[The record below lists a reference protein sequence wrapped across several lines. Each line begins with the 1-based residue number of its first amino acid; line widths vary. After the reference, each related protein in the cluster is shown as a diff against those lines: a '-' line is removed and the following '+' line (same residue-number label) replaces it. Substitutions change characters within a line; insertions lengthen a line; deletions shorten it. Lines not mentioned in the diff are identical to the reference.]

1 MLVKNVE
8 VDGFNYG
15 IKCYASQNSQTFEHI
30 TLKNQKICGI
40 YNQSQVISI
49 RDLKS
54 TNTVTAV
61 NNVNSNG
68 VITIIGA
75 QLNGGA
81 PSNTAIINNSIMY
94 LRNIEADGYG
104 KLVFNKAGNSIDIYG
119 TSIDE
124 WTSHRKVSLFD
135 GNPSSML
142 NLEIKETPE
151 LTVDPLDQW
160 IKVPASSGGDD
171 TKKIQDAIDS
181 GKTTVYFPRGN
192 YNLNGI
198 VYVRGNVKRIIGLEA
213 NININSSSGFVVDE
227 GTAPTVVFERFISGY
242 GTGYIV
248 TQASSRTVVVRN
260 SCNIA
265 VKKNAGTGDLY
276 LEDVCNNPSPFEF
289 HGGNVW
295 ARQFNVENAG
305 THVINDGANLWIL
318 GMKTERDGVLIET
331 KNGGKTELLGFFC
344 YTTITPADTMFVNNE
359 SSFSAIGSET
369 CWANKGYNYF
379 LKETRGGVTKALKA
393 SQLPFGNGN
402 GHALPFLV
410 SGGTITVPATQITIV
425 PKTIELMP
433 FQDTALMVT
442 FTPVNT
448 SNKTINWSS
457 TNDTIALIDL
467 YGKITALNYGTA
479 FIIAET
485 EDASL
490 RDSCQITVTDTP
502 NNLMKPDIKSAFT
515 FFPNPVSDI
524 LTITFNENWSSYVII
539 RIYNALGQQVFS
551 MKKNSPQTESAVL
564 IDVKS
569 LQYGLYCLR
578 AEDGERI
585 ASKSLIVE
593 R

>member
-1 MLVKNVE
+1 
-8 VDGFNYG
+8 
-15 IKCYASQNSQTFEHI
+15 
-30 TLKNQKICGI
+30 
-40 YNQSQVISI
+40 
-49 RDLKS
+49 
-54 TNTVTAV
+54 
-61 NNVNSNG
+61 
-68 VITIIGA
+68 
-75 QLNGGA
+75 
-81 PSNTAIINNSIMY
+81 
-94 LRNIEADGYG
+94 
-104 KLVFNKAGNSIDIYG
+104 
-119 TSIDE
+119 
-124 WTSHRKVSLFD
+124 
-135 GNPSSML
+135 
-142 NLEIKETPE
+142 
-151 LTVDPLDQW
+151 
-160 IKVPASSGGDD
+160 VPASSGGDD

-198 VYVRGNVKRIIGLEA
+198 VYVRGNVQRIIGLEA